1 MDIRKL
7 EVFCRV
13 VELKSFTLAGK
24 ACLLSQPT
32 VSEHIRELESSLNQ
46 KLLDRLKH
54 KVKPTPAGKL
64 LYEYACRILK
74 IRLEAIKA
82 IEQYGG
88 RLVGRITIGC
98 GTIPG
103 TYILPKLLAMF
114 RNQYPEIKTTLQ
126 IANSQSIAEKIIA
139 EKLDLG
145 VIGAQWK
152 ETALDWTEIFTD
164 ELNLIVPFKHPW
176 TTKDYVTLDNII
188 TQPFIIRE
196 PGSGTRKVIA
206 QFLKTKGLKESDLK
220 EVAQI
225 GSSAAVKEAVKEGC
239 GISILSKRAVKDEIE
254 CKKLAIIPVKNLKLQ
269 RSFYLIQRKNTQLL
283 PIVKIFRD
291 YLLAHSSAVKASLN
305 RKKK

>member
-7 EVFCRV
+7 ELFCRV
-13 VELKSFTLAGK
+13 VELRSFTLAGK
-24 ACLLSQPT
+24 ASFLSQPT
-32 VSEHIRELESSLNQ
+32 VSEHIKELECILNQ

-54 KVKPTPAGKL
+54 KVQPTPAGKL

-74 IRLEAIKA
+74 LRQEAIKA
-82 IEQYGG
+82 IEQYGNK
-88 RLVGRITIGC
+88 LVGRITIGC

-103 TYILPKLLAMF
+103 TYILPELLALF
-114 RNQYPEIKTTLQ
+114 RNQYPKIRATLQ

-152 ETALDWTEIFTD
+152 ESALDWTEIFTD
-164 ELNLIVPFKHPW
+164 ELNLIVPFQHPW
-176 TTKDYVTLDNII
+176 SGKDYITCEDMI

-196 PGSGTRKVIA
+196 PGSGTRKVIE
-206 QFLKTKGLKESDLK
+206 QFLKTKGFQESDLK

-225 GSSAAVKEAVKEGC
+225 GSSAAVKEAVKAGS
-239 GISILSKRAVKDEIE
+239 GISILSKRAVKDEVE
-254 CKKLAIIPVKNLKLQ
+254 CNKLSISPVKDLKLH

-283 PIVKIFRD
+283 PIVKTFRD
-291 YLLAHSSAVKASLN
+291 YLLEHSLAS
-305 RKKK
+305 KQ